1 MNQSRIDEQRRRAG
15 FLSVSELLEGFGAD
29 NSIPDPYAVLIAPGV
44 AIGRGN
50 RLYPGVVIEAG
61 VERRIVIGD
70 DNVFWPGST
79 LRAVGGGRIEIGS
92 RNQFGPGGFTAH
104 ADGPEAVITIADRC
118 RCLDGASLSG
128 RVELGG
134 GAQVLGPIA
143 VQDCTLGGGGDY
155 QTPDPDARG
164 AVLKGCGRA
173 RGLSLGRG
181 QVILG
186 NGAFAEADLRPQS
199 FYHRPGQAEHVA
211 EAMPGVWLSPR
222 SRF

>member
-1 MNQSRIDEQRRRAG
+1 MTQSRIDEQRRRAG
-15 FLSVSELLEGFGAD
+15 YFSVTELLEEFGAD
-29 NSIPDPYAVLIAPGV
+29 NLIPDPYAVLISPGV

-50 RLYPGVVIEAG
+50 RFYPGIVIETG

-70 DNVFWPGST
+70 DNAFWPGST
-79 LRAVGGGRIEIGS
+79 LRAAAGGRIEIGS

-118 RCLDGASLSG
+118 RFLDGASLSG

-143 VQDCTLGGGGDY
+143 VQDCTLAGGGDY
-155 QTPDPDARG
+155 QAPDPDSRG

-173 RGLSLGRG
+173 RGLNLARG

-199 FYHRPGQAEHVA
+199 FFHGAA
-211 EAMPGVWLSPR
+211 EAMPGAWLSPR
-222 SRF
+222 SRS